1 MIQPEIQYQT
11 NIIIVINNQ
20 NPW

>member
-11 NIIIVINNQ
+11 NIIFVINNQ